1 MQTKPP
7 KPKPCKVCREVFQP
21 RPMQSVCG
29 PDCAREFARDKRER
43 DDRKKQREEGRQT
56 RARLEELKT
65 LPQLLKEAQR
75 EFNRFIRLRDAGRD
89 CICCPGIGLEDSA
102 VGGGFDAGHYRSVGS
117 APSLRFY
124 EDNVHGQRKRC
135 NRWGAGRAVD
145 YRSGLI
151 DRIGLGA
158 VEALEAN
165 NTPHKW
171 TRQEVR
177 EIRDTYQAKA
187 NALEKASK

>member
-1 MQTKPP
+1 
-7 KPKPCKVCREVFQP
+7 
-21 RPMQSVCG
+21 MQSVCG
-29 PDCAREFARDKRER
+29 PDCAREFAREKRER

-75 EFNRFIRLRDAGRD
+75 EFNRFIRIRDSGLP
-89 CICCPGIGLEDSA
+89 CICCGRRDDRKIF
-102 VGGGFDAGHYRSVGS
+102 GGAIDAGHYRSIGS
-117 APSLRFY
+117 APGLRFD
-124 EDNVHGQRKRC
+124 ETNVHSQLALC

-145 YRSGLI
+145 YRRGLI
-151 DRIGLGA
+151 ERIGLAA

-177 EIRDTYQAKA
+177 EIRDTYRAKA
-187 NALEKASK
+187 NALEKEQR